1 MIRNYNL
8 LFTLASK
15 FLAKSLS
22 QFCKLGVW
30 EFHFLLLLVKGEYI
44 FCINSTASSKMS
56 SGYKKRLIWSICW
69 KIQHAQVFT
78 MFFTENKLAI
88 FFIQCFFGKM
98 ITNPKLF
105 PYQKV
110 RPHLLPLCLKQW
122 WCQKC
127 YFTMEHPVTGI
138 QLQKVVF
145 GIHYQ
150 FCTSHMEISNR
161 LD

>member
-1 MIRNYNL
+1 MNLPYNVVSKILMIKNYNL

-69 KIQHAQVFT
+69 KIQHAQVFM
-78 MFFTENKLAI
+78 MFFTENKLGI
-88 FFIQCFFGKM
+88 RKIHGHTDTRTLYTDLLFWINFW
-98 ITNPKLF
+98 KLEK
-105 PYQKV
+105 YTD
-110 RPHLLPLCLKQW
+110 PLEKYTDPL
-122 WCQKC
+122 
-127 YFTMEHPVTGI
+127 
-138 QLQKVVF
+138 
-145 GIHYQ
+145 IHGFNTQ
-150 FCTSHMEISNR
+150 NLEN
-161 LD
+161 

>member
-1 MIRNYNL
+1 M

-69 KIQHAQVFT
+69 KYNMLRFLRCFSQRINLQYFSE
-78 MFFTENKLAI
+78 FFSW
-88 FFIQCFFGKM
+88 FFFRKM

-122 WCQKC
+122 CQKC
-127 YFTMEHPVTGI
+127 YFTMKHPVTGI